1 MQGSSRGAATAG
13 MKALEAALEGGADAT
28 GLAED
33 LLGAVGAIDGN
44 ATLRR
49 ALGDPSREAEAKR
62 GLATTLFRGKV
73 GDPAVEVLGELAA
86 QRWAGERD
94 LSDTIETLGVEA
106 LLASAEAA
114 GRLETLEDELFR
126 FERTVA
132 GSPGLRDAVTNRQG
146 DPVAKATLVAT
157 LLEGK
162 AAPETVRL
170 ARQAVLAPRGRRF
183 DRTVE
188 EYLDLAAARR
198 ERLTAVVTT
207 AVPLGEQDRSR
218 LEAALQRIYSTPVQL
233 QVVVDPSVV
242 GGLRVRVGDEVID
255 GTVSRRIEDA
265 RRHFAG

>member
-1 MQGSSRGAATAG
+1 MQGSSRGAAKAG
-13 MKALEAALEGGADAT
+13 AKALEEALGSGADAAA
-28 GLAED
+28 LAED
-33 LLGAVGAIDGN
+33 LFGAAAAIDAN
-44 ATLRR
+44 PTLRR

-62 GLATTLFRGKV
+62 GLATTIFQGRV
-73 GDPAVEVLGELAA
+73 GDHATAVLGELAA

-94 LSDTIETLGVEA
+94 LGDTVEVLGVEA
-106 LLASAEAA
+106 LLASAESG
-114 GRLETLEDELFR
+114 GRLEDLEDELFR

-132 GSPGLRDAVTNRQG
+132 GNTRLRDAVTNRYG
-146 DPVAKATLVAT
+146 DRRAKDELVRT

-188 EYLDLAAARR
+188 EYLGLAADRR

-207 AVPLGEQDRSR
+207 AVPLGPQARER
-218 LEAALQRIYSTPVQL
+218 LEHALAEIYSHAVQL
-233 QVVVDPSVV
+233 QVVVDPAVV

-255 GTVSRRIEDA
+255 GTVARRIEDV
-265 RRHFAG
+265 RRHFAR